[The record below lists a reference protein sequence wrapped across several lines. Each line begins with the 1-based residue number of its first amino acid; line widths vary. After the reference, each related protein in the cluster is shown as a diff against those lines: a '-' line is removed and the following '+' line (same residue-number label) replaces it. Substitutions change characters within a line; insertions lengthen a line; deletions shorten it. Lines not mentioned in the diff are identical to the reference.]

1 MRLKHPG
8 STNKPKLTH
17 LCLISVFHVTQKIA
31 VEWNYHIH
39 YYKVKYAERA
49 TDRVCTLGG
58 SFKRVGVGGSGSKA
72 NKQTGPL
79 YYSLY
84 TRCPLPVDTSAADGG
99 LASRVWPWPGLA
111 SGKDWMTAA
120 GSEWVVVVV
129 DKLWFYAQSVSFSTT
144 NSNQR
149 RDPRSLF
156 LCPRPD
162 LALLNWNPTI
172 K

>member
-58 SFKRVGVGGSGSKA
+58 SFKRVGVGARAQKRT
-72 NKQTGPL
+72 NKLARSTV
-79 YYSLY
+79 Y
-84 TRCPLPVDTSAADGG
+84 TRCPLPVDTSAAGGG
-99 LASRVWPWPGLA
+99 LASRVWPWPGVA
-111 SGKDWMTAA
+111 SGKD
-120 GSEWVVVVV
+120 
-129 DKLWFYAQSVSFSTT
+129 
-144 NSNQR
+144 
-149 RDPRSLF
+149 
-156 LCPRPD
+156 
-162 LALLNWNPTI
+162 
-172 K
+172 

>member
-58 SFKRVGVGGSGSKA
+58 SFKRVGVGGLGLKSE
-72 NKQTGPL
+72 QTN
-79 YYSLY
+79 
-84 TRCPLPVDTSAADGG
+84 
-99 LASRVWPWPGLA
+99 WPAL
-111 SGKDWMTAA
+111 
-120 GSEWVVVVV
+120 
-129 DKLWFYAQSVSFSTT
+129 QST
-144 NSNQR
+144 
-149 RDPRSLF
+149 
-156 LCPRPD
+156 PD
-162 LALLNWNPTI
+162 VHY
-172 K
+172 

>member
-17 LCLISVFHVTQKIA
+17 LCLISVFHVTQKVA

-58 SFKRVGVGGSGSKA
+58 SIKRVGVGGSGSKA

-79 YYSLY
+79 Y
-84 TRCPLPVDTSAADGG
+84 TRCPLPVDTSAAGGG
-99 LASRVWPWPGLA
+99 LASRVWPWPGVA
-111 SGKDWMTAA
+111 SGKD
-120 GSEWVVVVV
+120 
-129 DKLWFYAQSVSFSTT
+129 
-144 NSNQR
+144 
-149 RDPRSLF
+149 
-156 LCPRPD
+156 
-162 LALLNWNPTI
+162 
-172 K
+172 

>member
-58 SFKRVGVGGSGSKA
+58 SFKSGSGGLGLKSE
-72 NKQTGPL
+72 QTNWPAL
-79 YYSLY
+79 QQSTPDVHYQL
-84 TRCPLPVDTSAADGG
+84 TRRRLAVDWR
-99 LASRVWPWPGLA
+99 LASGPGLA
-111 SGKDWMTAA
+111 
-120 GSEWVVVVV
+120 
-129 DKLWFYAQSVSFSTT
+129 
-144 NSNQR
+144 
-149 RDPRSLF
+149 
-156 LCPRPD
+156 
-162 LALLNWNPTI
+162 
-172 K
+172 